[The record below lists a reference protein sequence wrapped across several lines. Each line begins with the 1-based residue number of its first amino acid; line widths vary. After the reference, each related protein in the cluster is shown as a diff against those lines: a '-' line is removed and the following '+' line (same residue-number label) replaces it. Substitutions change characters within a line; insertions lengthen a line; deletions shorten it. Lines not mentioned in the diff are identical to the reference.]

1 MDFPASGQCFVVCE
15 LRLRPIVN
23 EWDLINILRPT
34 CYLKLMWPECGT
46 KVNTSF
52 LWFVYEN
59 VFHSRN
65 FTCENLSTEYYVNR
79 NRVFFWVGGLVLGGW
94 GRWKRCL

>member
-59 VFHSRN
+59 VFHSRKK
-65 FTCENLSTEYYVNR
+65 SD
-79 NRVFFWVGGLVLGGW
+79 VGIHFEMKTWPLT
-94 GRWKRCL
+94 